1 MASELIIFCIA
12 MALTIR
18 LYVYHMFE
26 FNHTFVCYPMN
37 FNLICCFPFKLCW
50 KVKVLEHK
58 RPLPFT
64 IPEHKI
70 SYSDHEAVTARLL
83 IQSRSKSVESISSCF
98 SKNFTKHAEPHGKC
112 YADTLGEGIEVL
124 DAILKRLRSDK
135 NAYFVS
141 LLNIHLNLF

>member
-1 MASELIIFCIA
+1 M
-12 MALTIR
+12 
-18 LYVYHMFE
+18 
-26 FNHTFVCYPMN
+26 
-37 FNLICCFPFKLCW
+37 
-50 KVKVLEHK
+50 LEHK

-70 SYSDHEAVTARLL
+70 SYSDHEAVAARIL
-83 IQSRSKSVESISSCF
+83 IQNRSKSVESMFSCF
-98 SKNFTKHAEPHGKC
+98 SKEKHAEPHGKC

-141 LLNIHLNLF
+141 CANIESNFSGVFEQLFLN